1 MRRLAL
7 SALVFLAPLLSAYAT
22 APTDLSAIKAGASRL
37 TVAAASGQPVEDGDW
52 EGLLQKPEEAGL
64 VRVIV
69 TLDVPDLPEGRAP
82 TEEELEARRR
92 AIAEQT
98 RRLFAR
104 TEAYKITVARTYNL
118 IPVVTL
124 EVDGEALRVL
134 RQAKEVVSI
143 SEDVAVPPLHG
154 GDLISN

>member
-1 MRRLAL
+1 MKFSLAIF
-7 SALVFLAPLLSAYAT
+7 VLLSFVSMFS
-22 APTDLSAIKAGASRL
+22 LASI
-37 TVAAASGQPVEDGDW
+37 ACGVEDGDW
-52 EGLLQKPEEAGL
+52 EGLLQKAEEAGS

-69 TLDVPDLPEGRAP
+69 TLDVPDLPEGQAP
-82 TEEELEARRR
+82 TEEELEGRRR

-98 RRLFAR
+98 KSLFAR
-104 TEAYKITVARTYNL
+104 MAAYKITVARTYSV
-118 IPVVTL
+118 IPVVAL

>member
-1 MRRLAL
+1 MKFSLTIFV
-7 SALVFLAPLLSAYAT
+7 SLLFISMF
-22 APTDLSAIKAGASRL
+22 SIASI
-37 TVAAASGQPVEDGDW
+37 ACGVEDGGW
-52 EGLLQKPEEAGL
+52 ARLLQKAEQAGL

-69 TLDVPDLPEGRAP
+69 TLDIPDLPEGQAP
-82 TEEELEARRR
+82 TEAELEARRR

-98 RRLFAR
+98 KSLFAR
-104 TEAYKITVARTYNL
+104 MAAYKITVARTYGL

-143 SEDVAVPPLHG
+143 SEDIAVPPLQG
-154 GDLISN
+154 GDLISD

>member
-1 MRRLAL
+1 MKFLFSIFVSLLFVSIYSLA
-7 SALVFLAPLLSAYAT
+7 
-22 APTDLSAIKAGASRL
+22 AIACG
-37 TVAAASGQPVEDGDW
+37 VEDGDW
-52 EGLLQKPEEAGL
+52 AGLLQEAEEAGL

-69 TLDVPDLPEGRAP
+69 TLDIPDLPEGQAP

-98 RRLFAR
+98 KSLFAR
-104 TEAYKITVARTYNL
+104 MAAYEITVARTYSL
-118 IPVVTL
+118 IPIVTL
-124 EVDGEALRVL
+124 EVDGEALRML

-143 SEDVAVPPLHG
+143 SEDIAVPPLQG